1 MSQRRWI
8 DVRDKPSV
16 LWSFLG
22 HFVGSAAVSFEG
34 DLKNLALDTFPG
46 ATLMPTVALRRQSID
61 PILDFYILPIS
72 EQSIRFLKRS
82 FDRSGIF
89 DSSGA
94 LVHTQI
100 AQDEQLVFGAYDNF
114 HRDCVFALPPT
125 PESLLVELKERGF
138 VRNFSLDG
146 SRSD

>member
-1 MSQRRWI
+1 MSQRWWI
-8 DVRDKPSV
+8 DVRDKPNV

-46 ATLMPTVALRRQSID
+46 ATSMPTGALRRQSID
-61 PILDFYILPIS
+61 PILDFSVLPIS

-89 DSSGA
+89 DNSGA
-94 LVHTQI
+94 LIHTQI
-100 AQDEQLVFGAYDNF
+100 AQDQLVFGAYDNF
-114 HRDCVFALPPT
+114 HRECVFALPPT

-138 VRNFSLDG
+138 VRNFWPDG
-146 SRSD
+146 SLSH